1 VSLQPVATFPSPLRY
16 PGGKRKVIN
25 FMKLLFLE
33 NGLVGSDYLEPYAGG
48 ASVALALLYDDYV
61 DHVHINDLDDS
72 VFGFWQ
78 AVLTD
83 ADTLCARIQDTRL
96 TMDEWHRQRAV
107 QADTSA
113 QPLDLAFSTFFLN
126 RTNRSGIITGG
137 VIGGQDQTGK
147 WKLDARFNKGH
158 LIQRIQKVAR
168 FRSRITLT
176 RLDAADLLL
185 DWLDTEQTGF
195 VYLDPPYYVKG
206 EGLYTNFYEHAHHE
220 VIADL
225 VRRLSCR
232 WVVSYDEVPEILV
245 FFTGYSTLPYTLSY
259 SAADRYR
266 GDEVMFFSSGLRLP
280 EAESPSC
287 VPTSEVE
294 RARRRAS

>member
-1 VSLQPVATFPSPLRY
+1 MSLQPIATFPSPLRH
-16 PGGKRKVIN
+16 PGGKRKVVN

-33 NGLVGSDYLEPYAGG
+33 NGLAGSNYVEPYAGG

-61 DHVHINDLDDS
+61 NDIHINDIDDN
-72 VFGFWQ
+72 VFAFWR

-83 ADTLCARIQDTRL
+83 SDSLCARIDDVRV
-96 TMDEWHRQRAV
+96 TMEEWYRQRAV
-107 QADTSA
+107 QADPTA
-113 QPLDLAFSTFFLN
+113 TPLDRAFSTFFLN

-147 WKLDARFNKGH
+147 WKLDARFNRDH
-158 LIQRIQKVAR
+158 LIKRIQKVAR

-185 DWLDTEQTGF
+185 NWPETNQTCF

-206 EGLYTNFYEHAHHE
+206 EGLYTNFYQHAHHE

-225 VRRLSCR
+225 VRRLSCP
-232 WVVSYDEVPEILV
+232 WVVSYDGVPEIL
-245 FFTGYSTLPYTLSY
+245 GLYAEYMTLPYTLSY

-266 GDEVMFFSSGLRLP
+266 GNEVMFFSSGLRLP
-280 EAESPSC
+280 EARSASC

-294 RARRRAS
+294 RARRCAS